1 MKIVQVHQ
9 STRQISHVFLRQR
22 LSRSAHN
29 EEVLTIQTFYVK
41 LKDETYR
48 YFINI
53 LQKKNVN
60 GKI

>member
-9 STRQISHVFLRQR
+9 PTRQISHVFLHQR

-29 EEVLTIQTFYVK
+29 EEVLAIQTFYVK

-48 YFINI
+48 YFIYI
-53 LQKKNVN
+53 LQKKRQW
-60 GKI
+60 